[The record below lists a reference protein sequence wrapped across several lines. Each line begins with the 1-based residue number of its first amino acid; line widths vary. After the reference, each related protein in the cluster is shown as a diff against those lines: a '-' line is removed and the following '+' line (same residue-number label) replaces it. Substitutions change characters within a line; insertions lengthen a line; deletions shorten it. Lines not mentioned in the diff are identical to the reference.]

1 MNKILY
7 NNALGSF
14 TQETLCL
21 RKQNIFF
28 KTDTIENFTWV
39 ERQRYGQSLL
49 ALSIFFT
56 LFYLVYYFFP
66 YVFGFYLVTIVG
78 IIFLA
83 TRANKKQKI
92 VLSITLKTNQNF
104 LIPIHKRYYIEAK
117 RIVKHFNE
125 SINNK

>member
-14 TQETLCL
+14 TKETLCL
-21 RKQNIFF
+21 RKQNKLF
-28 KTDTIENFTWV
+28 KIDTIENFSWV
-39 ERQRYGQSLL
+39 ERQCYGQSLL
-49 ALSIFFT
+49 VLIIFFT
-56 LFYLVYYFFP
+56 LFYLVYNFFP

-78 IIFLA
+78 TVFLA

-92 VLSITLKTNQNF
+92 FLSITLKTNQNF
-104 LIPIHKRYYIEAK
+104 LIPVHKRYYIEAK

-125 SINNK
+125 SVNNK

>member
-14 TQETLCL
+14 TKETLCL
-21 RKQNIFF
+21 RKQNKLF
-28 KTDTIENFTWV
+28 KIDTIENFNWV

-49 ALSIFFT
+49 VLIIFFT
-56 LFYLVYYFFP
+56 LFYVVYNFFP
-66 YVFGFYLVTIVG
+66 YVVGFYLVTIVG
-78 IIFLA
+78 TVFLA

-92 VLSITLKTNQNF
+92 FLSITLKTNQNF

-125 SINNK
+125 SVNNK

>member
-14 TQETLCL
+14 TKETLCL

-28 KTDTIENFTWV
+28 KTDTIENFNWI
-39 ERQRYGQSLL
+39 ERQCHGQSLL
-49 ALSIFFT
+49 VIIIFFT
-56 LFYLVYYFFP
+56 LFYLVYNFFP

-78 IIFLA
+78 TVFLA

-92 VLSITLKTNQNF
+92 FLSITLKTNQNF
-104 LIPIHKRYYIEAK
+104 LIPVHKRYYIEAK
-117 RIVKHFNE
+117 RIVKRFNE
-125 SINNK
+125 SVNNK

>member
-21 RKQNIFF
+21 RKQNKLLKIN
-28 KTDTIENFTWV
+28 TIENFTWV

-49 ALSIFFT
+49 ALSIFFI
-56 LFYLVYYFFP
+56 LFYLVYNFFP
-66 YVFGFYLVTIVG
+66 YVFGFYLAAIVG
-78 IIFLA
+78 TFFLA
-83 TRANKKQKI
+83 TRANKKHKI
-92 VLSITLKTNQNF
+92 FLSITLKTNQNF
-104 LIPIHKRYYIEAK
+104 LTPIHKRYYIEAK

-125 SINNK
+125 SISNE